1 MVRWCG
7 SSPRGFTLLKSE
19 NRRRTKRDEGRD
31 IAQRKHRGI
40 FWNFPNTNQCTQPP
54 RRLHCP
60 SAAAPSGRLPARARA
75 RSGTRRNK
83 SRQEEN
89 VYDAS
94 YREVVCSHCRA
105 QVLNSIVCAAGH
117 VEQHDLHWHVRV
129 FGLGRGRLRPS
140 THSSIRRGRRLAI
153 WLKASVHINLTGAQ
167 GPSCSGPTRWTYADR
182 HTNDDQVRP
191 EQAGGRHCRVVLS
204 LASSSRG
211 PCPVPRGS
219 TSVGACIVALI

>member
-1 MVRWCG
+1 MIRWCG
-7 SSPRGFTLLKSE
+7 SFPREFTLLKAKIEEELREMKEETTPSE
-19 NRRRTKRDEGRD
+19 SIEEFFGTF
-31 IAQRKHRGI
+31 Q
-40 FWNFPNTNQCTQPP
+40 T
-54 RRLHCP
+54 P
-60 SAAAPSGRLPARARA
+60 SRAANA
-75 RSGTRRNK
+75 
-83 SRQEEN
+83 
-89 VYDAS
+89 
-94 YREVVCSHCRA
+94 HCRA

-117 VEQHDLHWHVRV
+117 VEQHDLHGHVRV